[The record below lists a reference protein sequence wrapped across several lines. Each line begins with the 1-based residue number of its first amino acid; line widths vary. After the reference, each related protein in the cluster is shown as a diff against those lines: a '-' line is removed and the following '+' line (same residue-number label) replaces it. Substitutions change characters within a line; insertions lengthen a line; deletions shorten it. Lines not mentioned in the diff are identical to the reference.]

1 MQNLIPPEIRPVI
14 KHAAYLSR
22 RGCSDGTETFA
33 NFAYTTL
40 KNAVVLPDD
49 VTEEVFSPCDYLPH
63 LQQVL
68 FATDGLNESVTY
80 ESFIIVPESLNASL
94 YEQFGNDV
102 NIDGK
107 FVSNASTVTMS
118 LFHNQLIIMP

>member
-1 MQNLIPPEIRPVI
+1 MQSLIAPEIRPVI
-14 KHAAYLSR
+14 KHASHLSR
-22 RGCSDGTETFA
+22 KGCSDASNTFA
-33 NFAYTTL
+33 NFSYNQL
-40 KNAVVLPDD
+40 KEASLLPESLILED
-49 VTEEVFSPCDYLPH
+49 FSPCEYLPH

-68 FATDGLNESVTY
+68 FATDELNESVTY